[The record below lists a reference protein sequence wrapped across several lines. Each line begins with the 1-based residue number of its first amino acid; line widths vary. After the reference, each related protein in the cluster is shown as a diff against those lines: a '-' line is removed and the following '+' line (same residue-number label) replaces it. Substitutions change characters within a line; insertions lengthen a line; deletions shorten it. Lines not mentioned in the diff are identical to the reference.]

1 MANEIDI
8 SPVTQLYL
16 ILGSVNA
23 LGKPVELF
31 SSIAT
36 GTKDFFYEVL
46 CLARARL
53 AFDAQPS
60 PAQPEGSCAA

>member
-1 MANEIDI
+1 M
-8 SPVTQLYL
+8 TQLYL

-46 CLARARL
+46 CRARARL
-53 AFDAQPS
+53 AFDAQPNLKAHVLRDLLCS
-60 PAQPEGSCAA
+60 RMRR